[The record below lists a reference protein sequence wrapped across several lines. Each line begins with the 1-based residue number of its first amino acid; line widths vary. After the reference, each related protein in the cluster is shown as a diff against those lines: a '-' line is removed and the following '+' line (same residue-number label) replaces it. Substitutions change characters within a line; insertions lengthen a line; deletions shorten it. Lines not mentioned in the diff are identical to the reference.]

1 MAELISARTI
11 LAFLSSNNIDLGAF
25 SVSGTLGLRSAKLT
39 FLVPTFSIVQTGK
52 GLAEAPPFSLQDI
65 KNAIPA
71 SCLKKDAWR
80 SMSYLIKDVAIVFGL
95 AAGAQALNQ
104 W

>member
-1 MAELISARTI
+1 M
-11 LAFLSSNNIDLGAF
+11 
-25 SVSGTLGLRSAKLT
+25 
-39 FLVPTFSIVQTGK
+39 QTGK
-52 GLAEAPPFSLQDI
+52 GLSAAPPFSLQDV

-71 SCLKKDAWR
+71 QCLKKDTWR

-104 W
+104 WYDLTHCSMSIGKMNAVCCAVAIAQRARLICLASLAANIF